1 MAHFRRQGNEDRSA
15 DRDCMFNFLFLFF
28 FFFRALELEANND
41 IKNKSGNA
49 ASIPVNTVAGSF
61 DCNSVRFSPE
71 KRAIS
76 HDLS

>member
-15 DRDCMFNFLFLFF
+15 DPRLHVQFSFSFL